1 MKRSLPYPPNSGL
14 FRPARTLLTVLF
26 SPMLALWAPV
36 SAYAVPPWVGSDT
49 PTYSLTDAGTL
60 NGYFGSQ
67 GAAINDLGDVVG
79 TDQGVTE
86 RAFLYKRGG
95 KLIDLGA
102 VLAPNGFSFATW
114 INLEGQIVGTFSPSG
129 NFILESMGYVY
140 AGGQFQTLI
149 GPNGEATTPNS
160 INIFGQVVGG
170 LFFPTTSGNGGT
182 YHVFLRQPTGQITD
196 LGTFG
201 GTETPILSDPG
212 LVVGAFGN
220 AINDLSQIVGAF
232 VASDGVYHS
241 FLTQPGGAKS
251 KDIGS
256 LGGFAWATA
265 VNDFAQVVGY
275 SAISSATGFPP
286 PPVHAF
292 LYSGGKMRD
301 LGTLPGGTS
310 SSAFGI
316 NIFGQIVGGG
326 DTGGF
331 GFGHGFVYS
340 NGQMHDLNNLL
351 SPAGAKG
358 WLVFNAEGI
367 NDRGQI
373 IGDAVNALGEIHAVI
388 LTPVY

>member
-1 MKRSLPYPPNSGL
+1 MKRSLSYLPISGL
-14 FRPARTLLTVLF
+14 FRPARTLLTVLLI
-26 SPMLALWAPV
+26 PMLALWAPV
-36 SAYAVPPWVGSDT
+36 SAYAVPPWVASDT
-49 PTYSLTDAGTL
+49 PIYSLTDVGIL
-60 NGYFGSQ
+60 NGYFGSE

-79 TDQGVTE
+79 TDQGNTM
-86 RAFLYKRGG
+86 RAFLYKRG
-95 KLIDLGA
+95 KLIDLGIT
-102 VLAPNGFSFATW
+102 LAPDGFSVANS
-114 INLEGQIVGTFSPSG
+114 INLEGQIVGSFSPSG
-129 NFILESMGYVY
+129 NPFPTANMGFLY

-149 GPNGEATTPNS
+149 GPKGEPTSPTS
-160 INIFGQVVGG
+160 INIFGQVLGG
-170 LFFPTTSGNGGT
+170 LFFPNSSGNGGT

-275 SAISSATGFPP
+275 SAISATVFPP
-286 PPVHAF
+286 PLLHAF

-310 SSAFGI
+310 SSAYGI
-316 NIFGQIVGGG
+316 NTFGQIVGGG
-326 DTGGF
+326 DTGDG

-340 NGQMHDLNNLL
+340 NGQNRSRL
-351 SPAGAKG
+351 SNWRPLCRVLYKSPPARRSCRPGNCVVEPRRSNSQAK
-358 WLVFNAEGI
+358 
-367 NDRGQI
+367 
-373 IGDAVNALGEIHAVI
+373 
-388 LTPVY
+388 